1 MIFTFSFRPGT
12 FVTSNVSCHFV
23 LFVDETAEKSEEEIE
38 EEEEEEEEDEED
50 EEEKGESS
58 EEGTVDYRHTWV
70 SFL

>member
-1 MIFTFSFRPGT
+1 MIFTLSFRPGS

-23 LFVDETAEKSEEEIE
+23 LFVDETAEQSEEEI
-38 EEEEEEEEDEED
+38 EEEEEEEDEED

-58 EEGTVDYRHTWV
+58 EEGMVDCRHTRV